1 VHACTQK
8 IILVFVCG
16 TYVPTLAYLWYLV
29 CVSGMSVRPYPPHH
43 MGRTQLCDDFFHTH
57 LEIFLSI
64 LFWPFV
70 LFVCI
75 FYSEIDDHG
84 VRRGDTGQIL
94 ALWRRPVASR
104 AALYLPY
111 RAMHAVSHRNIAM
124 TIKMTS
130 EGGEFFAIVIF
141 FVVHNHS

>member
-1 VHACTQK
+1 MLRFIHAVGLLILAVLVHVHACTQK

-64 LFWPFV
+64 LF
-70 LFVCI
+70 
-75 FYSEIDDHG
+75 
-84 VRRGDTGQIL
+84 
-94 ALWRRPVASR
+94 
-104 AALYLPY
+104 
-111 RAMHAVSHRNIAM
+111 
-124 TIKMTS
+124 
-130 EGGEFFAIVIF
+130 
-141 FVVHNHS
+141 